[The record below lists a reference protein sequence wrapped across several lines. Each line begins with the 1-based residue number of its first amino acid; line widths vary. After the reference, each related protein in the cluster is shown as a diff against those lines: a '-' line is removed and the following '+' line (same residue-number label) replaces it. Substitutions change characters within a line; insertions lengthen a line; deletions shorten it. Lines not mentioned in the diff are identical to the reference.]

1 MAKFEHSDLLKEMV
15 TGRFINVQKHPD
27 FPLWLYNYSMRA
39 QSHNVWNETICACRG
54 LIMDES
60 QNIISRPFKKF
71 FNYWQIEPAD
81 MPNESFVVT
90 DKMDGS
96 LGISYWHNGV
106 WRIAT
111 RGSFDGKQATRATQI
126 LHRKYADCCLKMQPQ
141 YTYLFEIIYPAN
153 RIIVDYGDREELVL
167 LAVID
172 TETGSELTDLTDIGF
187 PLLKTFD
194 GFNSFEEVL
203 QLNDNRAEGVV
214 VRFESGL
221 RVKVKFSEYL
231 RLHRI
236 MLGLSETKIWRY
248 LVNELGIEKL
258 CERAGEE
265 YSPWI
270 RATAERF
277 TLSYNTLY
285 QNIMDEYNAL
295 PDFSSQKEADEYI
308 KNSPNEA
315 LLFCLLHEKPINKL
329 VWQRIKPDENA
340 SWFSNRG

>member
-1 MAKFEHSDLLKEMV
+1 MIA
-15 TGRFINVQKHPD
+15 GRFINVQKHPD

-39 QSHNVWNETICACRG
+39 QSHDVWNEATCICRG
-54 LIMDES
+54 LIMDEA
-60 QNIISRPFKKF
+60 QNIVSRPFKKF
-71 FNYWQIEPAD
+71 FNYWQIAPED
-81 MPNESFVVT
+81 IPNEPFVVT

-96 LGISYWHNGV
+96 LGISYWYNGI
-106 WRIAT
+106 WSIAT
-111 RGSFDGKQATRATQI
+111 RGSFNGKQATRATQI

-153 RIIVDYGDREELVL
+153 RIIVDYGAREELVL

-172 TETGSELTDLTDIGF
+172 TETGRELPDFANIGF
-187 PLLKTFD
+187 PILKTFE

-221 RVKVKFSEYL
+221 RVKVKFPEYL

-248 LVNELGIEKL
+248 LANKHGIEKL
-258 CERAGEE
+258 CEKAGEE

-270 RATAERF
+270 RTTAAKL
-277 TLSYNTLY
+277 TSSYNVLY
-285 QNIMDEYNAL
+285 QKIMDEFHAL
-295 PDFSSQKEADEYI
+295 PDFSSQKEAAEYI
-308 KNSPNEA
+308 KNSPNET
-315 LLFCLLHEKPINKL
+315 LLFCLLHKKPIDKL

-340 SWFSNRG
+340 SWFSIRG